1 MKPPASDWA
10 AWAYRAGMAVI
21 SSFAMI
27 MLAIITW
34 RAMDAANWPAAALPK
49 LLEILGW
56 TVLGLLALLVVQQ
69 LGLVA
74 RNLVRNW
81 NLKAGRDG
89 VEMNLQAHD
98 QDAGQ

>member
-1 MKPPASDWA
+1 MKPPANDWA

-21 SSFAMI
+21 STFAMV
-27 MLAIITW
+27 MLALITW
-34 RAMDAANWPAAALPK
+34 RVMHPKDWPAAALPK
-49 LLEILGW
+49 LLELLGW

-69 LGLVA
+69 VGLVA

-89 VEMNLQAHD
+89 LEMQVQAHD
-98 QDAGQ
+98 GEGGQ